1 MNRSPKDQI
10 LVSIQFLLFLVFTV
24 NIDWSLGLYSP
35 LIKNCG
41 RIISLLGIIVVLI
54 PILQLNKNLSPF
66 PTPKNNAVLLQN
78 GLFKL
83 VRHPIYSGIILVVVG
98 YSIYQNSLYKGLI
111 SLLLLTL
118 FHFKTKYEEQKLS
131 EKFPNYQSYKLKT
144 GKFFPRL
151 FSKLNK
157 S

>member
-1 MNRSPKDQI
+1 MNVNPKDQI

-35 LIKNCG
+35 CLKNCG
-41 RIISLLGIIVVLI
+41 LIVSIFGLIIILLSV
-54 PILQLNKNLSPF
+54 LQLNKNLSPF
-66 PTPKNNAVLLQN
+66 PTPKNNAVLVQN

-83 VRHPIYSGIILVVVG
+83 VRHPIYSGIILVVIG
-98 YSIYQNSLYKGLI
+98 YSVYKDSLYKGII
-111 SLLLLTL
+111 SMLLLIL

-131 EKFPNYQSYKLKT
+131 EKFPNYQSYKKKT

-151 FSKLNK
+151 FSK
-157 S
+157 

>member
-1 MNRSPKDQI
+1 MNVNPKDQI

-35 LIKNCG
+35 RLKNCG
-41 RIISLLGIIVVLI
+41 LIVSIFGLIIILLSV
-54 PILQLNKNLSPF
+54 LQLNKNLSPF
-66 PTPKNNAVLLQN
+66 PTPKNNAVLVQN

-83 VRHPIYSGIILVVVG
+83 VRHPIYSGIILVVIG
-98 YSIYQNSLYKGLI
+98 YSVYKDSLYKGII
-111 SLLLLTL
+111 SMLLLIL

-131 EKFPNYQSYKLKT
+131 EKFPNYQSYKKKT

-151 FSKLNK
+151 FSK
-157 S
+157 